1 MTGVGVTLFVLGKML
16 ENGPKKMLPYRGWFP
31 YNYSHPLLYSLSA
44 GQQALTMIIAGAV
57 NAAYDTFFPG
67 VMFLVCAQVNIFKH
81 RFKVMLDSLEME
93 NYYEKINK
101 NHKVDHRKVNYVFSE
116 CVRHHISIFKLFD
129 DISKVFSTI
138 IFVQYS
144 VGSVIFCTSIY
155 RMSDMD
161 VMTIEFV
168 SNIFYIGSMLSQI
181 FLLCVSA
188 NQVTLEFQDLNTA
201 LYDSKWF
208 AVDNNARKLV
218 TIAATTSLVI
228 GLIVMSYALC
238 SFNIPR
244 KQLLYQAWLPY
255 NYTSRPIVY
264 WVSSM
269 EQLVT
274 VYILAGINFS
284 FDLIFFGTMLNIC
297 AQIKVLKLRYKVALS
312 QFYSVDS
319 NNNDILELKDVS
331 KLIAEYTTSHESI
344 IKLFNTAHHLFSTI
358 VTIQYCTSSVAF
370 CTSAF
375 NITKMKFFSFHFFS
389 TALYINNVMI
399 ELFILCVSSN
409 EVTLQFAD
417 LGKAFYDCQW
427 YAINNAN
434 KKSLGIMITNTVK
447 PIYFTCGYII
457 HLSLDSFTSVLKLSY
472 SIYNVLQSSS

>member
-1 MTGVGVTLFVLGKML
+1 MDILPECFFIFTCIGLWKPASWTGGKSTAYNFYTLLMTLIPSLFVISGFFDLILLTSDISEIIDNVFLVLTIMAGCGKMISVVANRDKISKIFNSLQTKPLKPQDDEEIIINDQYYKITRFITFCYSTMTGVGVTLFVLGKML

-101 NHKVDHRKVNYVFSE
+101 NHEVDHRKVNCVFSE
-116 CVRHHISIFKLFD
+116 CVRHHISIFELFD
-129 DISKVFSTI
+129 DISKVFSTV

-208 AVDNNARKLV
+208 AVDNNARKSLIIMMINSQNQV
-218 TIAATTSLVI
+218 TFTT
-228 GLIVMSYALC
+228 G
-238 SFNIPR
+238 
-244 KQLLYQAWLPY
+244 
-255 NYTSRPIVY
+255 
-264 WVSSM
+264 
-269 EQLVT
+269 
-274 VYILAGINFS
+274 
-284 FDLIFFGTMLNIC
+284 
-297 AQIKVLKLRYKVALS
+297 
-312 QFYSVDS
+312 
-319 NNNDILELKDVS
+319 
-331 KLIAEYTTSHESI
+331 H
-344 IKLFNTAHHLFSTI
+344 I
-358 VTIQYCTSSVAF
+358 VT
-370 CTSAF
+370 
-375 NITKMKFFSFHFFS
+375 
-389 TALYINNVMI
+389 
-399 ELFILCVSSN
+399 
-409 EVTLQFAD
+409 
-417 LGKAFYDCQW
+417 
-427 YAINNAN
+427 
-434 KKSLGIMITNTVK
+434 
-447 PIYFTCGYII
+447 
-457 HLSLDSFTSVLKLSY
+457 LSLDSFTNLVKLSY
-472 SIYNVLQSSS
+472 TIYNVLQQS